1 MEKFFI
7 ERVQIEGGFLDGLDA
22 SLKNGLNTI
31 IGARGTGK
39 STFVELIRYCLGI
52 KGHTT
57 ESQAK
62 AIGHARSVLKDGQII
77 VTLSDGIERI
87 RYSRTAEGETTPTI
101 YNIPKLPL
109 IFSQTEIEN
118 IGLVSSGRLKIIDG
132 FVDGLSDL
140 KSQELSAISSIESYS
155 SEILSLTYMIN
166 DSEDKLLQLPFLKQ
180 QLKVLE
186 LEEQKISEV
195 SKQAAQKSEQLKS
208 LEKGYLE
215 HSAIVKYI
223 NEYLTSQVEWKVE
236 LSNSLNKAKKTSN
249 WLYPS
254 EDPLLEVIR
263 FKHEAVKKIEE
274 ALLNIQV
281 AEKKAIEK
289 INTSQNSI
297 SLITQQGQLLRSEI
311 DKLKKGSGE
320 ISRKCQTIRNEI
332 SQLEAVLLTT
342 TEKNNKIN
350 SLRQERNNALTQLEL
365 VRTKRSQK
373 RSIVCSELSS
383 VLQPKIRVSIE
394 EASQIEDY
402 QQELI
407 NALKG
412 NGIKY
417 NELAPII
424 AETIPPRA
432 LLDIIENNN
441 ADELISLVSIS
452 KERAFRVISSL
463 KLSVDK
469 IATVLLED
477 EIKFEL
483 LDGCGFKD
491 FSELS
496 TGQRCTVILPLV
508 LEHKDTVLIV
518 DQPEDHIDNAFIVET
533 LISAIVRRSG
543 KGQVIVTTHNAN
555 VPVLGTAA
563 EVIHLNSDGTRGYI
577 VSEGALDNPKIIE
590 AISTVMEGGRD
601 AFRRRASFYEQ

>member
-1 MEKFFI
+1 MKNFFI

-87 RYSRTAEGETTPTI
+87 RYSRTAEGETTPTT

-140 KSQELSAISSIESYS
+140 KSKELSAISLIESYS

-166 DSEDKLLQLPFLKQ
+166 DSEDKLLQLPYLKQ

-195 SKQAAQKSEQLKS
+195 SKQAAKKSVQLKN
-208 LEKGYLE
+208 LEEDYFE

-236 LSNSLNKAKKTSN
+236 LSSSLNKAKKTSN
-249 WLYPS
+249 WHYPS
-254 EDPLLEVIR
+254 EDPLLDVIH
-263 FKHEAVKKIEE
+263 FKHEAIKKIEE
-274 ALLNIQV
+274 TLLNIQV
-281 AEKKAIEK
+281 AEKKAVEK
-289 INTSQNSI
+289 IHTSQSSI
-297 SLITQQGQLLRSEI
+297 SSITQQGQLLRSEI

-320 ISRKCQTIRNEI
+320 ISRKCQKLRNEI

-350 SLRQERNNALTQLEL
+350 SLRQERNNALTHLEL

-412 NGIKY
+412 SGIKY

-452 KERAFRVISSL
+452 KERAFKIISSL

-469 IATVLLED
+469 IATVSLED

-555 VPVLGTAA
+555 VPVLGNAA

-601 AFRRRASFYEQ
+601 AFRIRASFYEQ

>member
-22 SLKNGLNTI
+22 SLQNGLNTI

-87 RYSRTAEGETTPTI
+87 KYSRTAEGETTPTI

-555 VPVLGTAA
+555 VPVLGNAA

>member
-22 SLKNGLNTI
+22 SLQNGLNTI

-555 VPVLGTAA
+555 VPVLGNAA

>member
-1 MEKFFI
+1 MKNFFI

-87 RYSRTAEGETTPTI
+87 RYSRTAEGETTPTT

-140 KSQELSAISSIESYS
+140 KSQELSAIALIESYS

-166 DSEDKLLQLPFLKQ
+166 DSEDKLLQLPYLKQ

-195 SKQAAQKSEQLKS
+195 SKQAAKKSVQLKN
-208 LEKGYLE
+208 LEEDYFE

-236 LSNSLNKAKKTSN
+236 LSSSLNKAKKTSN
-249 WLYPS
+249 WHYPS
-254 EDPLLEVIR
+254 EDPLLDVIH
-263 FKHEAVKKIEE
+263 FKHEAIKKIEE
-274 ALLNIQV
+274 TLLNIQV
-281 AEKKAIEK
+281 AEKKAVEK
-289 INTSQNSI
+289 IHTSQSSI
-297 SLITQQGQLLRSEI
+297 SSITQQGQLLRSEI

-320 ISRKCQTIRNEI
+320 ISRKCQKLRNEI

-350 SLRQERNNALTQLEL
+350 SLRQERNNALTHLEL

-383 VLQPKIRVSIE
+383 VLQPRIRVSIE
-394 EASQIEDY
+394 EASQIEGY

-412 NGIKY
+412 SGIKY

-452 KERAFRVISSL
+452 KERAFKIISSL

-469 IATVLLED
+469 IATVSLED

-555 VPVLGTAA
+555 VPVLGNAA

-601 AFRRRASFYEQ
+601 AFRIRASFYEQ

>member
-22 SLKNGLNTI
+22 SLQNGLNTI

-555 VPVLGTAA
+555 VPVLGNAA

-577 VSEGALDNPKIIE
+577 VSEGTLDNPKIIE

>member
-555 VPVLGTAA
+555 VPVLGNAA

>member
-1 MEKFFI
+1 MKNFFI

-57 ESQAK
+57 DSQAK

-77 VTLSDGIERI
+77 VTLSDGVESI
-87 RYSRTAEGETTPTI
+87 RYSRTAEGETTPPI
-101 YNIPKLPL
+101 YNVPKLPL

-140 KSQELSAISSIESYS
+140 KSQELSAIALIESYS

-180 QLKVLE
+180 QLKALE
-186 LEEQKISEV
+186 LEEKKISEV
-195 SKQAAQKSEQLKS
+195 SKQAAQKSVQLKK
-208 LEKGYLE
+208 LEEDYSE
-215 HSAIVKYI
+215 HSAIMNYI
-223 NEYLTSQVEWKVE
+223 NEYLKSQVEWKLE
-236 LSNSLNKAKKTSN
+236 LNNSLDKAKKTSN
-249 WLYPS
+249 WHYSS
-254 EDPLLEVIR
+254 EDPLLEVIQL
-263 FKHEAVKKIEE
+263 KHEAIKKVEE
-274 ALLNIQV
+274 ALLKIQV
-281 AEKKAIEK
+281 AEEKAVDK
-289 INTSQNSI
+289 ITTSESSI
-297 SLITQQGQLLRSEI
+297 SSIAHQGQILRSEV
-311 DKLKKGSGE
+311 DKLQKGSGE
-320 ISRKCQTIRNEI
+320 ISRKCQKLRNDI
-332 SQLEAVLLTT
+332 SQLEAVVLTT
-342 TEKNNKIN
+342 TEKKQQIY
-350 SLRQERNNALTQLEL
+350 SLRQERNNVLIQLEL

-383 VLQPKIRVSIE
+383 VLRPKIRVSIE
-394 EASQIEDY
+394 EASQLEDY

-412 NGIKY
+412 SGIKY

-441 ADELISLVSIS
+441 ADEFISLVSIS

-469 IATVLLED
+469 IATVSLED

-483 LDGCGFKD
+483 LDGCDFKD

-543 KGQVIVTTHNAN
+543 QGQVIVTTHNAN
-555 VPVLGTAA
+555 VPVLGNAS

-577 VSEGALDNPKIIE
+577 VSEGTLDNPEIIE
-590 AISTVMEGGRD
+590 AISKVMEGGRD

>member
-22 SLKNGLNTI
+22 SLQNGLNTI

-469 IATVLLED
+469 IATVSLED

-555 VPVLGTAA
+555 VPVLGNAA